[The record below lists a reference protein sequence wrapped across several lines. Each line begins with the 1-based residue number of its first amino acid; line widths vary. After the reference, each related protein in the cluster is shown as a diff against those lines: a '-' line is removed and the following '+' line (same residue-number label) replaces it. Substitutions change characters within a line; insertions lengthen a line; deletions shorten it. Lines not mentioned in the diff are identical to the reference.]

1 MKSCNWKC
9 IVAFLLLCAIGTN
22 AFAQGAKLAV
32 INASGEVWA
41 RDLSGNSVGPGVKL
55 AGPGL
60 FGGPDDQFVVA
71 SQNSIAVV
79 TTSGVL
85 WRRHVDDNSVGNGVR
100 HSGSL
105 FGGPDAK
112 YVVDGGHC
120 QAVFVVNNG
129 GEVWAHAL
137 GPRSVGVGSKL
148 NGPSLFGGP
157 NDKYV
162 VYDDLYKRLLVVNT
176 RGEVWAHDMM
186 GGAPQGVCGFDT
198 VGDGYKLNGPALFG
212 GPNDKYVVASG
223 GRLLVINAM
232 GEVWARNMARR
243 AIGPGAKLDGPG
255 LFGGSDDRYVVA
267 YYVR

>member
-1 MKSCNWKC
+1 MKRRSWNYL
-9 IVAFLLLCAIGTN
+9 VALLLLCTA
-22 AFAQGAKLAV
+22 ASSALAQGMKLAV

-41 RDLSGNSVGPGVKL
+41 RDLSANSIGPGVKL
-55 AGPGL
+55 AGPAL
-60 FGGPDDQFVVA
+60 FGGSDDRFVVA

-79 TTSGVL
+79 TMSGAL
-85 WRRHVDDNSVGNGVR
+85 WRRQVDDISVGPGVQ
-100 HSGSL
+100 HGGSL

-112 YVVDGGHC
+112 YVVDGGSC
-120 QAVFVVNNG
+120 RAVFVVNSA

-137 GPRSVGVGSKL
+137 GLKSIGVGNRL

-162 VYDDLYKRLLVVNT
+162 VYDDRNRRILVVNT
-176 RGEVWAHDMM
+176 RGEVWAHDMA
-186 GGAPQGVCGFDT
+186 GNAAQGACGFDG
-198 VGDGYKLNGPALFG
+198 VGGGYRLNGSGLFG

-232 GEVWARNMARR
+232 GEVWARSMTRS
-243 AIGPGAKLDGPG
+243 AIGPGVKLDGPG
-255 LFGGSDDRYVVA
+255 LFGGPDDKYVVA

>member
-1 MKSCNWKC
+1 MKHRIWNY
-9 IVAFLLLCAIGTN
+9 IAAFLLLGTMGTD

-55 AGPGL
+55 TGPGL

-71 SQNSIAVV
+71 SQNYIAVV
-79 TTSGVL
+79 TTSGAL
-85 WRRHVDDNSVGNGVR
+85 WRRYVDDNSVGNGVR

-112 YVVDGGHC
+112 YVVDGGRCH
-120 QAVFVVNNG
+120 AVFVVNNG

-137 GPRSVGVGSKL
+137 GPKSVGIGSKL

-162 VYDDLYKRLLVVNT
+162 VYDDLYKRLLVINT
-176 RGEVWAHDMM
+176 RGEVWAHDMR
-186 GGAPQGVCGFDT
+186 GSASQGTCGFDT
-198 VGDGYKLNGPALFG
+198 VGGGYKLNGPGLFG
-212 GPNDKYVVASG
+212 APNDKYVVASG

-232 GEVWARNMARR
+232 GEVWARNMAHS
-243 AIGPGAKLDGPG
+243 AIGSGVKLDGPG
-255 LFGGSDDRYVVA
+255 LFGGSDDKYVVA